1 MPKNDYDD
9 HGSDNEL
16 NGIVFYT
23 IKPHWDNSWG
33 VTVFEVLNENSLLQY
48 QFFIAGNVQHYE
60 INDCLKHGL
69 IPTVVD
75 KEAIL
80 EMSNAIKSTE
90 NKGCENG
97 EFQAGLVDIKVDTGM
112 SRNGCQAHELQ
123 SLVTV
128 RELWNKIENRI
139 KMPRVGIHF

>member
-1 MPKNDYDD
+1 M
-9 HGSDNEL
+9 
-16 NGIVFYT
+16 
-23 IKPHWDNSWG
+23 
-33 VTVFEVLNENSLLQY
+33 NENSSLQY

-60 INDCLKHGL
+60 IIDCLKYDL

-80 EMSNAIKSTE
+80 EMSNTIKSTE

-97 EFQAGLVDIKVDTGM
+97 ESQAGLVDIKVDTGM

-123 SLVTV
+123 GLVTV
-128 RELWNKIENRI
+128 RELWHKIENRI
-139 KMPRVGIHF
+139 KMPRFGIHF

>member
-1 MPKNDYDD
+1 M
-9 HGSDNEL
+9 
-16 NGIVFYT
+16 
-23 IKPHWDNSWG
+23 
-33 VTVFEVLNENSLLQY
+33 NENSLLQY

-60 INDCLKHGL
+60 IIDCLKHDL

-90 NKGCENG
+90 NKGYENG
-97 EFQAGLVDIKVDTGM
+97 ESQVGLVDVKVDTGM

-123 SLVTV
+123 GLVTAS
-128 RELWNKIENRI
+128 ESWCKIKDRI
-139 KMPRVGIHF
+139 KMPRIGIHF